1 MLEAGESKEVV
12 FDIDERAYTVFDEKV
27 NDYRIIGGDYR
38 ISAAAS
44 SRDIRTSVT
53 VSVDDDDR
61 FIPQITPNMPFEE
74 MFLDTRFPK
83 KIIEELVMALYPET
97 KSDNDDG
104 LDFEDL
110 RRINATV
117 PRQKIVFVATKDD
130 PYGLDRLIDETNAKI
145 REYYQKKN

>member
-1 MLEAGESKEVV
+1 
-12 FDIDERAYTVFDEKV
+12 
-27 NDYRIIGGDYR
+27 
-38 ISAAAS
+38 
-44 SRDIRTSVT
+44 
-53 VSVDDDDR
+53 
-61 FIPQITPNMPFEE
+61 